1 MSTEQ
6 HDDNI
11 IKVSTEYNFKELEK
25 LILNAKDISE
35 RELYA
40 SLLDKFITENFP
52 RVLVENPF

>member
-11 IKVSTEYNFKELEK
+11 NDVSTKYTFRELEL

-35 RELYA
+35 REYYA
-40 SLLDKFITENFP
+40 SLLDKFIAERFP
-52 RVLVENPF
+52 RVLIEHPF